1 MLGKAG
7 EIALLVA
14 FVGSIAALV
23 AFIRATV
30 ATAPSERET
39 WMRLGRGAWWA
50 VVGGTVVAS
59 GLLWVAIFGGHYD
72 IAYVYQQTGSGMP
85 LHYMISSFWAGQEG
99 SFLLWVLMTVLVG
112 AVLARW
118 TAQRASGARGPELT
132 AIGVQTREWFGA
144 PVMAVTALCAGFLL
158 SMVVGLDLGAFKLG
172 ASPFLPLAEKFPD
185 APMLQVAG
193 FVPADGKGMNDLLRN
208 PWMAIHPPTLF
219 VGFTLTMVPF
229 AFAVAGLVTKR
240 YTQWVRPAL
249 PWALVAAGVLGCGI
263 MMGGYWAY
271 ETLSFGGWW
280 AWDPVENSS
289 LVPWLFSVAGLH
301 AMVVQKKTSAGHKA
315 ALILAIVSFQF
326 IIYSTFLTRSGV
338 LGDVSVHSF
347 VDLGLYNQLLVWI
360 LSIGAVGFGLFAWR
374 YRELPSPPAP
384 PATLSRESMIFTG
397 ALLLALTGLVII
409 LGTSAPIFGKL
420 FRDNPSAVPVAFY
433 NAWTLPLAIGIAFL
447 MGIGQ
452 VFWWQKMTVDD
463 VNRVLFRPL
472 ALTVVSTALVVVF
485 TPFVQETVLA
495 PEAVTGAVTAQAGL
509 FDAGFLQTHGTSLL
523 LLLLLFTSFF
533 TLWGNLLVMGRVAR
547 GNWKL
552 IGGSLSHVGMGLMLL
567 GIFASSVFN
576 DPVGEGAGTDIQGS
590 RDNVVVPL
598 GATVDSGDGYK
609 ITYTGTE
616 LNEEGLPTYLMDWE
630 RADGHTFQ
638 TRNVVYKDSRDQWIQ
653 RSDVKEHLLEDLYVA
668 VFPSEMS
675 NNTSGAESGGAADE
689 DAEELTLARGDST
702 MLQVGGRDRYML
714 TFADY
719 ELGVDYDAVG
729 LDESNVDLAV
739 AARLVIRDLASGE
752 TRTLRPV
759 YSITKDQQQQFVQ
772 NRALDWN
779 VGATFVG
786 MEVEADAIRLLLDGA
801 APAEEQWVVVQASEK
816 PFISILW
823 LGTLV
828 MLAGFAVSAGR
839 RWKETR

>member
-1 MLGKAG
+1 YNQTSNAMP
-7 EIALLVA
+7 
-14 FVGSIAALV
+14 FHY
-23 AFIRATV
+23 
-30 ATAPSERET
+30 
-39 WMRLGRGAWWA
+39 RL
-50 VVGGTVVAS
+50 
-59 GLLWVAIFGGHYD
+59 
-72 IAYVYQQTGSGMP
+72 
-85 LHYMISSFWAGQEG
+85 SSFWAGQEG
-99 SFLLWVLMTVLVG
+99 SFLLWILMSVLTG

-118 TAQRASGARGPELT
+118 SAQREVGGRQRLT
-132 AIGVQTREWFGA
+132 AIGVQTREWFGG
-144 PVMAVTALCAGFLL
+144 PVMAVVALCTGFLL
-158 SMVVGLDLGAFKLG
+158 SMVVGLDFGAFTLG

-185 APMLQVAG
+185 APMFVQNPD
-193 FVPADGKGMNDLLRN
+193 FVPADGKGLNDLLQN

-229 AFAVAGLVTKR
+229 AFAVAGLVTRR

-249 PWALVAAGVLGCGI
+249 PWSLVAMGVLGCGI

-289 LVPWLFSVAGLH
+289 LVPWLFGVAALH

-315 ALILAIVSFQF
+315 ALILSIVAFQLV
-326 IIYSTFLTRSGV
+326 IYSTFLTRSGV

-374 YRELPSPPAP
+374 YRELPAPPAP

-409 LGTSAPIFGKL
+409 LGTSAPILGKL
-420 FRDNPSAVPVAFY
+420 FRDNPSAVPIAFY
-433 NAWTLPLAIGIAFL
+433 NAWTLPLAVGIAFL

-452 VFWWQKMTVDD
+452 VFWWRKMTVDD
-463 VNRVLFRPL
+463 VNRVLMRPL
-472 ALTVVSTALVVVF
+472 ALTVASTAVVVLF
-485 TPFVQETVLA
+485 TPFVQETVQPVA
-495 PEAVTGAVTAQAGL
+495 ASGPVTAQAGIL
-509 FDAGFLQTHGTSLL
+509 PASFVQTHGTSLL

-533 TLWGNLLVMGRVAR
+533 TLWGNLLVMGRVAK

-552 IGGSLSHVGMGLMLL
+552 IGGSLTHVGFGLMLL

-576 DPVGEGAGTDIQGS
+576 DPVGEGVGTDIQGS

-598 GATVDSGDGYK
+598 GETVDSGDGYR
-609 ITYTGTE
+609 ITYVGTE
-616 LNEEGLPTYLMDWE
+616 LNDEGLPAYLLDWE

-638 TRNVVYKDSRDQWIQ
+638 TRNVVYKDNRDQWIQ
-653 RSDVKEHLLEDLYVA
+653 RSDVKEHLIEDLYVA
-668 VFPSEMS
+668 VFPSAMS
-675 NNTSGAESGGAADE
+675 NQAPEASGEVP
-689 DAEELTLARGDST
+689 EEVTVARGDSLS
-702 MLQVGGRDRYML
+702 LQVAGRDRYVL

-729 LDESNVDLAV
+729 LSETDVDLAV
-739 AARLVIRDLASGE
+739 AARLVIRDVDSGE

-759 YSITKDQQQQFVQ
+759 YAITTDQRQQFVQ
-772 NRALDWN
+772 NRATDWN
-779 VGATFVG
+779 LGVAFVG
-786 MEVEADAIRLLLDGA
+786 MEVEQDAIRLMVDGA
-801 APAEEQWVVVQASEK
+801 EAADEDWVVVQAAEK
-816 PFISILW
+816 PFISVLW
-823 LGTLV
+823 IGTLV